1 MLVNVHDAKTRLS
14 QRLQAVEQG
23 QEVIIARRGEPVARL
38 VPAQRPIRY
47 GIAQSS
53 LQLTPAL
60 DDPALDAEI
69 EETFQNSC
77 LEP

>member
-14 QRLQAVEQG
+14 QLLQAVEQG

-38 VPAQRPIRY
+38 VPAQRPVHY

-53 LQLTPAL
+53 LQLTPNL

-69 EETFQNSC
+69 KETFQNSR